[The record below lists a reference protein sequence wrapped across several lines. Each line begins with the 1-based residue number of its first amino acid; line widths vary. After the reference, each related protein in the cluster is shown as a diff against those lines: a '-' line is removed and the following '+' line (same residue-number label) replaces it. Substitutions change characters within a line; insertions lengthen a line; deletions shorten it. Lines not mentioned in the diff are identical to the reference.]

1 MRVGGILV
9 LGMALVAAG
18 GCSHVEP
25 IRGCEPRGA
34 ARPVCGFQNP
44 EDLVVVPGTHLLIV
58 SEYGAL
64 DGTRPGRL
72 VLFDLATDA
81 RTVLYAGGGDAPADR
96 WGDPSCP
103 GPPTAAFSPHGIDL
117 APRRDGRLALYV
129 VNHGGRE
136 SVELFEVLTGDGVA
150 LAWRGCA
157 TAPPESSLNDVA
169 GLPDDGFM
177 TTHMFERS
185 SGRLRLAFAYLFGRD
200 TGYVLEWH
208 PASGFSKVAG
218 SAGAFDNG
226 IAIARDG
233 ASIYVNATLGNTVRR
248 IDRATGREL
257 ARAEVRGPDNLNWAD
272 GRLLVASI
280 RAAPQDITACD
291 GLNGGACPLPFAIV
305 GLDPETLAQR
315 ELYAGEGP
323 PMGAGTA
330 AVEVDGELVIGSFA
344 GDRVLRVR
352 LPSAQN

>member
-1 MRVGGILV
+1 MQARTALWLAV
-9 LGMALVAAG
+9 LAV
-18 GCSHVEP
+18 GCSRVEP

-44 EDLVVVPGTHLLIV
+44 EDLVVLPGTRRLIV

-64 DGTRPGRL
+64 DGSRPGRL
-72 VLFDLATDA
+72 VLYDLATDA
-81 RTVLYAGGGDAPADR
+81 RTVLYAGGPGAPAGAER
-96 WGDPSCP
+96 WGDGSCP
-103 GPPTAAFSPHGIDL
+103 GPPTAEFSPHGIDL

-136 SVELFEVLTGDGVA
+136 SVELFEVLTGDAVA

-157 TAPPESSLNDVA
+157 PAPPESSLNDVA
-169 GLPDDGFM
+169 GLPDGGFV
-177 TTHMFERS
+177 TTHMFDRS
-185 SGRLRLAFAYLFGRD
+185 TGRLRLAFAYLFGRD
-200 TGYVLEWH
+200 TGYVLEWQ
-208 PASGFSKVAG
+208 PAGGFRRVPG
-218 SAGAFDNG
+218 TGGAFDNG
-226 IAIARDG
+226 IAVARDG

-257 ARAEVRGPDNLNWAD
+257 ARAEVRGPDNVSWGD

-291 GLNGGACPLPFAIV
+291 GLTGGACPIPFAIMA
-305 GLDPETLAQR
+305 LDPETLAQR
-315 ELYAGEGP
+315 ELYAGAGA

-330 AVEVDGELVIGSFA
+330 AVEVGGELVIGSFA

-352 LPSAQN
+352 LGSAQN

>member
-1 MRVGGILV
+1 MGASARVV
-9 LGMALVAAG
+9 LSVALVAAA
-18 GCSHVEP
+18 CSRLEP
-25 IRGCEPRGA
+25 VRGCEPRGA

-44 EDLVVVPGTHLLIV
+44 EDLVVVPGTHRLIV

-72 VLFDLATDA
+72 VLYDLATDA
-81 RTVLYAGGGDAPADR
+81 RTVLYAGGPGAPASAEW
-96 WGDPSCP
+96 WGAPSCP

-117 APRRDGRLALYV
+117 ARRRDGRLALYV

-157 TAPPESSLNDVA
+157 PAPPESALNDVA
-169 GLPDDGFM
+169 ALPDGGFV
-177 TTHMFERS
+177 TTHMFDRS
-185 SGRLRLAFAYLFGRD
+185 TGRLRLAFAYFFGRD
-200 TGYVLEWH
+200 TGYVLEWQ
-208 PASGFSKVAG
+208 PTSGFGRFPG

-226 IAIARDG
+226 VAVARDG
-233 ASIYVNATLGNTVRR
+233 ASIYVNATLGNSVRR

-257 ARAEVRGPDNLNWAD
+257 ARADVRGPDNISWGD

-280 RAAPQDITACD
+280 RAAPQDITACE
-291 GLNGGACPLPFAIV
+291 GLSGGACPIPFAIV
-305 GLDPETLAQR
+305 ALDPETLAQR
-315 ELYAGEGP
+315 ELYAGAGA

-352 LPSAQN
+352 LAAN